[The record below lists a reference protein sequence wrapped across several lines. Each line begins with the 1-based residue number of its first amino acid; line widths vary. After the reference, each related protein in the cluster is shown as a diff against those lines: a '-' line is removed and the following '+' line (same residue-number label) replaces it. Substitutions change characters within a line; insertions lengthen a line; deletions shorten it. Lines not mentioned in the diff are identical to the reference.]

1 MRSAELHLGWV
12 REGTEFTIRLFLD
25 AVPRAELGPLVWLA
39 TQPGCP
45 LRLGAGKPLG
55 FGAVTISIDWPAA
68 ELRTGQALRGCWVDL
83 ARLQPVGHEQI
94 ETLAPEFEDLATS
107 HPVLAPAV
115 AAWRK
120 VAQGLDVPIHY
131 PRTRKEPE
139 AETYRWFVANE
150 QIEHGQPKYGL
161 PCPTPSKTTSDS
173 PSCHP
178 PAITPDTRPPQT

>member
-83 ARLQPVGHEQI
+83 ARLHPVGHEQI

-131 PRTRKEPE
+131 PRTRKEP
-139 AETYRWFVANE
+139 R
-150 QIEHGQPKYGL
+150 PKPTAGSSPTSRSSTGNL
-161 PCPTPSKTTSDS
+161 NTASPCPTPSKTTSDS

-178 PAITPDTRPPQT
+178 PAITPDTRPPQA